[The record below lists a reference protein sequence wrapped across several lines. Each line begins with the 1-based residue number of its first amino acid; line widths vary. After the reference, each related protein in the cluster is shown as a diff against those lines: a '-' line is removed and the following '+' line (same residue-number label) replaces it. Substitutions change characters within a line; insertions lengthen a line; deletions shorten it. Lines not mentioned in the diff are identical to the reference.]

1 MVLYQFAINQW
12 VKPVIKRHKD
22 AGRAEG
28 RVEGRQE
35 GRQEANREWDE
46 WLARKTAAESQGILF
61 TEPRPDE
68 TR

>member
-1 MVLYQFAINQW
+1 MALYQFAINQW
-12 VKPVIKRHKD
+12 VKSVIKRHKD

-28 RVEGRQE
+28 RQE
-35 GRQEANREWDE
+35 GRQEANREWAE
-46 WLARKTAAESQGILF
+46 WLARKSDAESQGIPF

>member
-28 RVEGRQE
+28 R
-35 GRQEANREWDE
+35 QEANREWDE
-46 WLARKTAAESQGILF
+46 WLARKNAAESQGMPF
-61 TEPRPDE
+61 AEPRPDE

>member
-28 RVEGRQE
+28 RQE

-46 WLARKTAAESQGILF
+46 WLARKNAAESQGMPF
-61 TEPRPDE
+61 AEPRPDE